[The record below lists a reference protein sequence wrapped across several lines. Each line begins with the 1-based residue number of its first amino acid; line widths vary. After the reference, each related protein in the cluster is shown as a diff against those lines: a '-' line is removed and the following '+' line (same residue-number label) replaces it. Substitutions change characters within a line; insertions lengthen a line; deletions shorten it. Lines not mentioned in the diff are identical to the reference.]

1 MENAVTAVVEEQ
13 EVVDQQ
19 KTTNDD
25 EIWGFLIDCL
35 YEGSTRVL
43 FEKANGT
50 MREMICTLNDDLID
64 YEFAGATVSDASA
77 LPPKERTMVTVWDT
91 ENEGWRKLT
100 KGKIDTVDALGEHE
114 DES

>member
-1 MENAVTAVVEEQ
+1 MNNAVEAVENVEVTE
-13 EVVDQQ
+13 QQ
-19 KTTNDD
+19 KTECDSQ
-25 EIWGFLIDCL
+25 IWEFLIDCL

-43 FEKANGT
+43 FEKSDGT

-64 YEFAGATVSDASA
+64 YEFAGAKVYDANA

-100 KGKIDTVDALGEHE
+100 KGKIDTVDALGEHD
-114 DES
+114 DE